1 MAADFGFCAKL
12 TTTKSKRATMVGTP
26 YWMAPEV
33 VKQKEY
39 GSKVDIWSLGIMA
52 IGLIDS
58 EPPYLNE
65 EPLKALFLIA
75 TNGTP
80 KLKNPDKL
88 SLALKQFLSTCLC
101 VEVKSRSTAADL
113 LQHDFLRMGNSA
125 SLAQLIRY
133 VMWDILTLQTTYY
146 NTLLTTPFRTKQSH

>member
-1 MAADFGFCAKL
+1 ME
-12 TTTKSKRATMVGTP
+12 KSKRATMVGTP

-33 VKQKEY
+33 VKQREY

-52 IGLIDS
+52 IELIEN

-80 KLKNPDKL
+80 KLKNPEKL
-88 SLALKQFLSTCLC
+88 SRELKGFLGCCLC
-101 VEVKSRSTAADL
+101 VDVKSRSSAADL
-113 LQHDFLRMGNSA
+113 LVMDFLRRANA
-125 SLAQLIRY
+125 
-133 VMWDILTLQTTYY
+133 
-146 NTLLTTPFRTKQSH
+146 NTLAPLLK